1 MILAACPHCM
11 QCIGVLYLHLFFAC
25 CIHARARAL
34 TRKHTHTPLAC
45 LLYRRCCQHLAGT
58 RAHLWGGQTQ
68 DSMVVTVSDL
78 CSFDARGCRAEAGGR
93 DAHMQEFLRN
103 VCVMRICFCTHVHI
117 HFCMRPCEDHGHT
130 TPANTAQAMSRRDAT
145 TRRTDTADLYGGKAQ
160 AHASNPPSSLKSEGD
175 AGSVWVRSSV
185 SRTPRHATRRQ
196 SPAARGRT
204 ANKRDLPPKCRSVK
218 ACILEPLQ

>member
-25 CIHARARAL
+25 CIHTRARAL

-117 HFCMRPCEDHGHT
+117 HFCMRPCEDHGHAREQRRRT
-130 TPANTAQAMSRRDAT
+130 QHRQCRVVMRQRDAQIPPT
-145 TRRTDTADLYGGKAQ
+145 YMVGKRKRMRPIHLQ
-160 AHASNPPSSLKSEGD
+160 A
-175 AGSVWVRSSV
+175 
-185 SRTPRHATRRQ
+185 
-196 SPAARGRT
+196 
-204 ANKRDLPPKCRSVK
+204 
-218 ACILEPLQ
+218 